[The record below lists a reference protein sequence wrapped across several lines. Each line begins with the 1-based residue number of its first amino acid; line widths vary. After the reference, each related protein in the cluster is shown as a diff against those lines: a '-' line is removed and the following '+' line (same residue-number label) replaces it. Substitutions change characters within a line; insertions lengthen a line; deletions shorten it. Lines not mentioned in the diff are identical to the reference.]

1 LNTCEGEKVNERFV
15 VRGEFTVEDQETN
28 LVWQRLASTDR
39 MVWKDGFTHVDRLN
53 EAHFGGYNDWR
64 YPTKEELASLISPE
78 EDRRSGLYLSPLF
91 GNQRCCWTAT
101 EMGHHRAC
109 YVDFYYGDVY
119 VIEENYA
126 NHFVRAVRT
135 QQG

>member
-1 LNTCEGEKVNERFV
+1 MNERFV
-15 VRGEFTVEDQETN
+15 VRGELTIEDQETN
-28 LVWQRLASTDR
+28 LVWQRVASTDR
-39 MVWKDGFTHVDRLN
+39 MVWKDGFTQVDRLN

-101 EMGHHRAC
+101 EMDHHRAC

-135 QQG
+135 RQG

>member
-1 LNTCEGEKVNERFV
+1 MSDRFV
-15 VRGEFTVEDQETN
+15 LKGELTVEDRETN
-28 LVWQRLASTDR
+28 LMWQRGASVDR
-39 MVWKDGFTHVDRLN
+39 MVWKDGFAYVDWLN
-53 EAHFGGYNDWR
+53 QNLFGGYGGWR
-64 YPTKEELASLISPE
+64 YPTKEEMATLISLE
-78 EDRRSGLYLSPLF
+78 EDRRSGLYLDPLF
-91 GNQRCCWTAT
+91 GNQKCCWTAT

-135 QQG
+135 HQG